1 MTEKRREWPENN
13 KFEEISSNLPGD
25 LIIVEVPAMRRQTLF
40 RGKRESR
47 KQGASAEQYL
57 TDSGRRVRGRL
68 ALGYTKAIFQDSDSQ
83 DEAPP

>member
-1 MTEKRREWPENN
+1 
-13 KFEEISSNLPGD
+13 
-25 LIIVEVPAMRRQTLF
+25 MRRQTLF